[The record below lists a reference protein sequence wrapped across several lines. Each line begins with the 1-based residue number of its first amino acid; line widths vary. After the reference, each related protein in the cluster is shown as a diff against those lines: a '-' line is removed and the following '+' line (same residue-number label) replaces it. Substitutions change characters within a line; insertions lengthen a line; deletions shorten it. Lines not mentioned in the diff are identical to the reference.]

1 VAGMFQHVSL
11 LLDRIVHAPMV
22 HQFSLLLQE
31 SVMSPCNE
39 CIVFYVSASSQIE

>member
-1 VAGMFQHVSL
+1 MAGMFQHVSL